1 MKTDQ
6 YGTCVITPENK
17 TIRVSRNLRALRD
30 YTKVSPVVNVSVK
43 KDGVCRGLLSVE
55 YADGC
60 TSTASFA
67 SYHIMVDW
75 VRARRSWKG
84 AVITMDENMGYL
96 TKPGIIAGFDQ

>member
-6 YGTCVITPENK
+6 YGTCVVNPDNQ
-17 TIRVSRNLRALRD
+17 TIRTSRNLRALRD
-30 YTKVSPVVNVSVK
+30 YARISPVVSVSVK
-43 KDGVCRGLLSVE
+43 RDGKVRGTLTVN

-60 TSTASFA
+60 TSSASFA
-67 SYHIMVDW
+67 SYHILVDW

-96 TKPGIIAGFDQ
+96 TKPGIIAGCDK